1 MDNTAN
7 DFEKAKIFLRQE
19 VERRDRRGFVENDTV
34 WASGS
39 IAQGH
44 LQVLLVWGKNAAPQV
59 KGFVVMNRAAKTILV
74 LDSNG
79 GELARHQYQ

>member
-1 MDNTAN
+1 MDGTAN

-19 VERRDRRGFVENDTV
+19 VEKRDRRGFVEADTL
-34 WASGS
+34 WASGTLP
-39 IAQGH
+39 QGH
-44 LQVLLVWGKNAAPQV
+44 LQILLVWGRNAVPQV
-59 KGFVVMNRAAKTILV
+59 KGYVVMNREAKTIYV